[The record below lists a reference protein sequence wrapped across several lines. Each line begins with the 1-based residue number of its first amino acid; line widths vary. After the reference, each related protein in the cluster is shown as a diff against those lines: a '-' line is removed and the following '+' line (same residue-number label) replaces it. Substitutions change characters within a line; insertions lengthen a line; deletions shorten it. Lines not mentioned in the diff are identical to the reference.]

1 MGDVDGT
8 RRSLIKAGLGGAAAV
23 AAFAGLSSVPS
34 ASASSSGAF
43 TKGVVILAPIAVSV
57 IIWQAPAPCK
67 ITAFKGYQDVGSGS
81 VVTVY
86 VSSPPLASFP
96 AVMAYE
102 ASKNQLRITAP
113 AVWQSRASFV
123 VSMLKAGDSL
133 GVQVVSVSGSPGYL
147 SVQVELQPT

>member
-8 RRSLIKAGLGGAAAV
+8 RRSLLKASLGGAAV

-34 ASASSSGAF
+34 VSASSSGTL
-43 TKGVVILAPIAVSV
+43 TKGVVILTPTPVSV
-57 IIWQAPAPCK
+57 IIWQAPFPCK
-67 ITAFKGYQDVGSGS
+67 VTAFKGYQDVGSGS

-86 VSSPPLASFP
+86 VSSPSLSSFP

-113 AVWQSRASFV
+113 AVWQSRTSFV

-133 GVQVVSVSGSPGYL
+133 GVQVVSVAGSPSYL
-147 SVQVELQPT
+147 SVQVELEPT